1 MILDTRFFAGFIS
14 ERKMSSKT
22 ILEAENL
29 TKYFLLV
36 GGFMGKQKSYVRAVD
51 DISFNIMEGETFGL
65 VGESGCGKTTTGRLL
80 LRLIEPTAGKVIFK
94 GKNIPVLDKD
104 ELLDLR
110 KEMQIIFQNPHAS
123 FNPRK
128 TLNQILSD
136 PFIIQKIS
144 DYKHRISELLEII
157 GLTPIHKFINRFP
170 HELSGGQRQRLGIA
184 RAIAL
189 NPSFIVADEPV
200 SSVDMSI
207 RAQIL
212 NLMKDLQKKYG
223 ISYLLITHD
232 LSVVRNVCSRIA
244 VMYLGKIVELAG
256 VNELYSH
263 PLHPY
268 TKALLSATPIP
279 NPKRTRSRERILLTG
294 DVPSAINP
302 PPGCRFHTRCS
313 VATPQCKKEEPQ
325 IVEVEKGRFVACH
338 QI

>member
-1 MILDTRFFAGFIS
+1 
-14 ERKMSSKT
+14 MSSKT

-29 TKYFLLV
+29 TKYFPLV

-80 LRLIEPTAGKVIFK
+80 LRLIEPTAGKVIFQ

-325 IVEVEKGRFVACH
+325 LVEVKKGRFVACH

>member
-1 MILDTRFFAGFIS
+1 MGRLEMATKI
-14 ERKMSSKT
+14 
-22 ILEAENL
+22 ILEAKNL
-29 TKYFLLV
+29 VKYFPLV
-36 GGFMGKQKSYVRAVD
+36 GGFLGKKSYVKAVD

-80 LRLIEPTAGKVIFK
+80 LRLIEPTAGSIYFK
-94 GKNIPVLDKD
+94 GYNISDLKESEMV
-104 ELLDLR
+104 DLR
-110 KEMQIIFQNPHAS
+110 KEMQIIFQNPFAS

-128 TLNQILSD
+128 TVEQILSD
-136 PFIIQKIS
+136 AFIIHKIS
-144 DYKHRISELLEII
+144 DYRDRISELLEII
-157 GLTPIHKFINRFP
+157 GLTPIHKFINRYP

-223 ISYLLITHD
+223 ISYLFITHD
-232 LSVVRNVCSRIA
+232 LSVVRNMCSRIA
-244 VMYLGKIVELAG
+244 VMYLGKITELAR
-256 VNELYSH
+256 VNDLYNH

-279 NPKRTRSRERILLTG
+279 HPKRTRSRERILLTG

-302 PPGCRFHTRCS
+302 PPGCRFHTRCPE
-313 VATPQCKKEEPQ
+313 VTPQCKEKEPPL
-325 IVEVEKGRFVACH
+325 VEVEKSRFVACH
-338 QI
+338 KIS